1 MKLTLGFYGALL
13 LISALLIYYF
23 DMDWRSWFEV
33 KSIALFTHL
42 LIGGVLAYGVI
53 KAEAYWGF
61 RNSRLGTDFIM
72 LIRLIGRKSIPFL
85 LFLSICAGIFEEL
98 LFRAV
103 LQPIAIEQ
111 IGAAWGIIVVAV
123 IFGLMHAV
131 SFSYFTFTT
140 FIGLILGVVYYH
152 YADLPSLM
160 AVHAS
165 YDFVALYLGIY
176 VYDLGSDKPEPST
189 EI

>member
-1 MKLTLGFYGALL
+1 MRLTLGFYGTLL
-13 LISALLIYYF
+13 LICVLLIYVF
-23 DMDWRSWFEV
+23 DMDWRGWFEIQP
-33 KSIALFTHL
+33 IAFFIHL
-42 LIGGVLAYGVI
+42 LIGAVLAYGVI
-53 KAEAYWGF
+53 KTEAYWGF
-61 RNSRLGTDFIM
+61 NNSRLGADFIM
-72 LIRLIGRKSIPFL
+72 LIKLIGRKSIPFL
-85 LFLSICAGIFEEL
+85 LFISICAGFFEEL
-98 LFRAV
+98 LFRAIFQT
-103 LQPIAIEQ
+103 LAIEK

-140 FIGLILGVVYYH
+140 FIGLILGVLYYH

-176 VYDLGSDKPEPST
+176 VYNLDSDDSSLAV
-189 EI
+189 